1 MIKKTPTKK
10 TTEAEEVK
18 VKKVTAKKAVTKTK
32 VAKAEKPVAEVKK
45 VAAVAAVADV
55 ADVADVAPKKATKVT
70 KHTKKETKT
79 EKPAATVTVSETGE
93 EILPGLEGA
102 PAPEIEVAKAAK
114 VIKVRGYKYQ
124 AVRSKLDKSKILEP
138 AVAIE
143 LVKKMSYSKFTG
155 SLEVHVQT
163 KEIGTSVNITLPHS
177 TGKTVRVA
185 IASEEVIA
193 AVEAGKIDFDVLVS
207 TPQFMGKLARLAKVL
222 GPKGLMPN
230 PKNGTLTDNPERKA
244 KELAGGAMTLK
255 TEKKAPLMHL
265 SLGKLSMDSKDLTE
279 NLNALLKALRGKAD
293 KMWICATMSPSV
305 KVIVEQDKI
314 A

>member
-10 TTEAEEVK
+10 AAETEEVK
-18 VKKVTAKKAVTKTK
+18 VKKVAAAPKKAVAKTK
-32 VAKAEKPVAEVKK
+32 ATKAEKPTAEVEK
-45 VAAVAAVADV
+45 VAATTEKVAA
-55 ADVADVAPKKATKVT
+55 APKKATKVT
-70 KHTKKETKT
+70 KKTKKEAKA
-79 EKPAATVTVSETGE
+79 EKPEVTTVTVSETGAE
-93 EILPGLEGA
+93 VDADGVAIQ
-102 PAPEIEVAKAAK
+102 APEAEVVKVAK

-124 AVRSKLDKSKILEP
+124 AVRSKLDKTKILEP

-143 LVKKMSYSKFTG
+143 LVKKMSYSKFVG

-177 TGKTVRVA
+177 TGKTVKVA
-185 IASEEVIA
+185 IATEEVIA

-279 NLNALLKALRGKAD
+279 NLNALIKVLRGKAD

-305 KVIVEQDKI
+305 KVIVEQDKVV
-314 A
+314 

>member
-1 MIKKTPTKK
+1 MIKKTPIKK
-10 TTEAEEVK
+10 TIKTAETEEAK
-18 VKKVTAKKAVTKTK
+18 VKKVVAKKA
-32 VAKAEKPVAEVKK
+32 PLHK
-45 VAAVAAVADV
+45 VAAEKSEVATVTAPETEKTVA
-55 ADVADVAPKKATKVT
+55 APKKATKVT
-70 KHTKKETKT
+70 KKTKKEAKI
-79 EKPAATVTVSETGE
+79 EKPEATTVTVSETGAE
-93 EILPGLEGA
+93 VDADGVAI
-102 PAPEIEVAKAAK
+102 PAPEAEVVKAVK

-124 AVRSKLDKSKILEP
+124 AVRSKLDKTKILEP

-163 KEIGTSVNITLPHS
+163 KEIGASVNLTLPHS
-177 TGKTVRVA
+177 TGKTIKVA
-185 IASEEVIA
+185 IASEEIIA

-265 SLGKLSMDSKDLTE
+265 GIGKLSMDSKDLTD
-279 NLNALLKALRGKAD
+279 NLNALIKALRGKAD
-293 KMWICATMSPSV
+293 KVWICATMSPSV
-305 KVIVEQDKI
+305 KVIVEQEKLV
-314 A
+314 